1 MAFNRSITQ
10 RLMGLTRAAS
20 PALTNCRISNPRSAF
35 KSPVLNQSSPSQL
48 ASDPKDDGIFRRYL
62 HRQSAAQQTE
72 FRFLPTGEKL
82 LERIRDIGIGK
93 DRVKLDGLIP
103 PPEEAPEELS
113 VMDAKKILKVSQ
125 LEMVKERL
133 REVERDTVSYTEFL
147 EICSRDCPSFD
158 QGLEFAKMLDQSGSV
173 ILLQNNTVHLRPEKV
188 GFIYSLFSVKFLS

>member
-1 MAFNRSITQ
+1 
-10 RLMGLTRAAS
+10 MGLTRAAI

-48 ASDPKDDGIFRRYL
+48 ASEPKDDGIFRRYL
-62 HRQSAAQQTE
+62 HRQSAAQPPE

-82 LERIRDIGIGK
+82 LERIRDIGFGK
-93 DRVKLDGLIP
+93 DRVRLDGLIP
-103 PPEEAPEELS
+103 PPETEEEAPEVAEELS

-133 REVERDTVSYTEFL
+133 REVERETVSYTEFL
-147 EICSRDCPSFD
+147 EICSRDCSSFD

-173 ILLQNNTVHLRPEKV
+173 IVLQNNTVHLKPEKV
-188 GFIYSLFSVKFLS
+188 GFVYSLFSVNFLS